1 MKKSDQIERL
11 NLIANNENLKVDPS
25 IAEYL
30 VDVCEGDLR
39 RSINLFQSISQLGE
53 KLIKKEIVDD
63 VCGIIPKGIIQNL
76 FETARSQK
84 LENITS
90 EAKRFLSEGYDV
102 MQFLTQ
108 FTEYM
113 ITLSD
118 ITSIDKSK
126 ISCFILECNRNLI
139 DSGTPFVNLLNL
151 LIKIRNIFAI

>member
-1 MKKSDQIERL
+1 LKKSDQIERL

>member
-1 MKKSDQIERL
+1 LKKSDQIERL
-11 NLIANNENLKVDPS
+11 NLIANNENLKIDPS

-63 VCGIIPKGIIQNL
+63 VCGIIPKVVIQNL
-76 FETARSQK
+76 FEIARSQK

-90 EAKRFLSEGYDV
+90 ETKKFLSEGYDV

-108 FTEYM
+108 LTEYM
-113 ITLSD
+113 ITLTD
-118 ITSIDKSK
+118 ITSNDKSK
-126 ISCFILECNRNLI
+126 ISSYILECNRNLI

>member
-11 NLIANNENLKVDPS
+11 NLIANNENLKIDPS

-63 VCGIIPKGIIQNL
+63 VCGIIPKVVIQNL
-76 FETARSQK
+76 FEIARSQK

-90 EAKRFLSEGYDV
+90 ETKKFLSEGYDV

-108 FTEYM
+108 LTEYM
-113 ITLSD
+113 ITLTD
-118 ITSIDKSK
+118 ITSNDKSK
-126 ISCFILECNRNLI
+126 ISSYILECNRNLI

>member
-11 NLIANNENLKVDPS
+11 NLIANNENLKIDPS

-63 VCGIIPKGIIQNL
+63 FCGIIPKVVIQNL
-76 FETARSQK
+76 FEIARSQK

-90 EAKRFLSEGYDV
+90 ETKKFLSEGYDV

-108 FTEYM
+108 LTEYM
-113 ITLSD
+113 ITLTD
-118 ITSIDKSK
+118 ITSNDKSK
-126 ISCFILECNRNLI
+126 ISSYILECNRNLI